1 VDLGYFGDGAQL
13 AADLVNTHS
22 WFSGRERLNGV
33 EDVRAFLQ
41 SRGQSQRVNK
51 AELPKLFALRD
62 RLREI
67 FAAGDGELTRRRL
80 NALLADFPTRPQ
92 LAGDDPGVT
101 FEPIGSDATSWIGA
115 HAALGIVHQR
125 VDDFAEIFGPVLAD
139 KLGHSAFAEIGSRDQ
154 GAEVSHVV
162 AGRAHVREQDAPDV
176 VDVLAGFFDLDRRH
190 AQAFVENL
198 GRLAGKTGR
207 RHAADFADMADGD

>member
-1 VDLGYFGDGAQL
+1 MDLGYFGDGAQL

-115 HAALGIVHQR
+115 HAALGLAFFIATHGPNR
-125 VDDFAEIFGPVLAD
+125 LGICDASDCADAYVDSSKNSNKRYCSGGCARLESVRAFRERKRKAE
-139 KLGHSAFAEIGSRDQ
+139 SS
-154 GAEVSHVV
+154 
-162 AGRAHVREQDAPDV
+162 
-176 VDVLAGFFDLDRRH
+176 
-190 AQAFVENL
+190 
-198 GRLAGKTGR
+198 
-207 RHAADFADMADGD
+207 